1 MKIGWIGLGRMGTP
15 MSIRLLRAGYSV
27 TAWNRTR
34 AKAAAVEKEGGV
46 IVGRIADLADVDVLF
61 SMVNTGKD
69 LIEVCFGEEGVY
81 RAGAKKFPKL
91 LVDCSTIG
99 MDESAEVR
107 KRLAPLGVDFLAAPV
122 SGHPRCIWAGK
133 LSSVVSGP
141 KAAFDRVKPL
151 LLTYGPA
158 GAAYAGEG
166 ELARMS
172 KIAVNLLLFVTGATL
187 MEVTLLAEKAG
198 IQRSAF
204 LEFLNASVMG
214 STFSRYKTPAIVNLD
229 FTTTFPPTGMRK
241 DLDLGLG
248 LGKDL
253 GVDMPMVTAT
263 RALLEQHFEAAK
275 AQPDPDGYIKLDFVT
290 LIETLARRAGM
301 KLVPENAVVSDGLDP
316 VPPLGQTP
324 PQL

>member
-1 MKIGWIGLGRMGTP
+1 MMIGWIGLGRMGAP
-15 MSIRLLRAGYSV
+15 MAIRLLRAGNSV

-34 AKAAAVEKEGGV
+34 AKAAPVEKEGAK
-46 IVGRIADLADVDVLF
+46 IVDNLDGLADVDVLF

-69 LIEVCFGEEGVY
+69 LAEVCFGEAGVY
-81 RAGAKKFPKL
+81 RDGAKTYPKL

-99 MDESAEVR
+99 MDESADVR
-107 KRLAPLGVDFLAAPV
+107 KRLSALGVDFLAAPV

-141 KAAFDRVKPL
+141 KPAFDRVKPL

-198 IQRSAF
+198 IKRSAF
-204 LEFLNASVMG
+204 LEFLNSSVIG
-214 STFSRYKTPAIVNLD
+214 SAFSRYKSPAIVNLD

-241 DLDLGLG
+241 DLDLGLDI
-248 LGKDL
+248 GKEY

-263 RALLEQHFEAAK
+263 RALLQEHIESAAG
-275 AQPDPDGYIKLDFVT
+275 QPDPEGYLKKDFVT
-290 LIETLARRAGM
+290 LIETLARSAGM
-301 KLVPENAVVSDGLDP
+301 KLVPENVTVSDGLDP
-316 VPPLGQTP
+316 VPPLGQNS

>member
-1 MKIGWIGLGRMGTP
+1 MKIGWIGLGRMGGP
-15 MSIRLLRAGYSV
+15 MATRLLRAGYSV

-34 AKAAAVEKEGGV
+34 AKAAAVEKEGAR
-46 IVGRIADLADVDVLF
+46 IVARLDELGDVDVLF

-69 LIEVCFGEEGVY
+69 LHEVCFGEHGVY
-81 RAGAKKFPKL
+81 RAGAKKHPPL

-107 KRLAPLGVDFLAAPV
+107 KRLAALGVEFLAAPV

-141 KAAFDRVKPL
+141 QPAFDRVKPL
-151 LLTYGPA
+151 LLAYGPA

-166 ELARMS
+166 ELARMC

-198 IQRSAF
+198 IKRSAF
-204 LEFLNASVMG
+204 LEFLNSSVIG
-214 STFSRYKTPAIVNLD
+214 STFSRYKSPAIVNLD

-241 DLDLGLG
+241 DLDLGLAI
-248 LGKDL
+248 GKES
-253 GVDMPMVTAT
+253 GVEMPMVTAT
-263 RALLEQHFEAAK
+263 RALLQEHIDSAAG
-275 AQPDPDGYIKLDFVT
+275 QPDPDAYLKLDFVT
-290 LIETLARRAGM
+290 LIETLARSAGM
-301 KLVPENAVVSDGLDP
+301 KLVPENVAVSDGLDP
-316 VPPLGQTP
+316 VQPHGQHPPK
-324 PQL
+324 